1 MPAQS
6 KLIGLGIIAVG
17 VVASAAVVI
26 VNHANH
32 SPTPVS
38 VSINVPAPP
47 SETVHTADWYVAH
60 PDVLKADDTRCGDD
74 AASIPQAACQNA
86 ASADQRILAAQLGQ
100 AAAANANAAKS
111 QPPKTP

>member
-1 MPAQS
+1 MLAQS
-6 KLIGLGIIAVG
+6 KLIGLGVVAVG
-17 VVASAAVVI
+17 VVASAAVII
-26 VNHANH
+26 VNHTSRSSA
-32 SPTPVS
+32 PVS

-60 PDVLKADDTRCGDD
+60 PDVLKADDARCGND

-86 ASADQRILAAQLGQ
+86 ASADQKILAAQLGQ